1 MLPSLVQLLH
11 DLPCPH
17 RQLHMYMVWI
27 GSLRRRA
34 IHIAVC
40 QVTCNCK
47 ISELQRTSPSELR
60 RSGYKLH
67 FQLRAGNKAILK
79 FEKEMLTFLLFLLL
93 FWWYNALEWRRDQV
107 KDLCKAWDSS
117 GCLGADLPLQKVR
130 KERREKK
137 LITITPESLT
147 ASTLVIF
154 AQGFKEYKL

>member
-107 KDLCKAWDSS
+107 KDPLRGMRLIRMFRGRPSTSKSKKRKKRKKTYHYNPRKPNCKHSCDLCTR
-117 GCLGADLPLQKVR
+117 LQG
-130 KERREKK
+130 
-137 LITITPESLT
+137 I
-147 ASTLVIF
+147 
-154 AQGFKEYKL
+154 